1 MRLELDR
8 GPIRLARRQVVRILE
23 GAGRRVCVREGTV
36 WITEASEPSD
46 IVLQPGACY
55 SLKRDGL
62 ALVTGLDDSVGP
74 GPEVPVGLR

>member
-1 MRLELDR
+1 MQLELNR
-8 GPIRLARRQVVRILE
+8 GPIRLGRRQIVRIRE
-23 GAGRRVCVREGTV
+23 GAGRRICVREGLV

-62 ALVTGLDDSVGP
+62 ALVTGLDDSV
-74 GPEVPVGLR
+74 VTVN

>member
-1 MRLELDR
+1 MQLELDR
-8 GPIRLARRQVVRILE
+8 GPIRLARRQIVRIRE
-23 GAGRRVCVREGTV
+23 GAGRRICVREGVV

-62 ALVTGLDDSVGP
+62 ALVTGLDDSFVTIH
-74 GPEVPVGLR
+74 